1 MNKNNQ
7 TSGCPSRSGQQG
19 VSASSQQEKTEQFV
33 ELVLNFQRSLPSSSS
48 SEEPREAV
56 EEVLSD
62 SFPDDVVEAM
72 MCLLKDADERA
83 IRCFARNQLFLEEAT
98 KKPNIPGVKKETFI
112 VHPNDVFLKFHDT
125 TSEYTLTNV
134 SSVWHETYSWNGK
147 MLLCKDDQL
156 MEVATNGNTL
166 QNAGLGL
173 HLATELGDSLLKK
186 HRKLQSL
193 ISCLIRE
200 HVNELQYFLD
210 LRPYLVDG
218 LWGFRNPEGL
228 CALPARWKDASPFTE
243 GLAAVCDEQGRY
255 GYINLSGEI
264 AIPCRF
270 SYAWPFINGLAIAE
284 NRNGHQGFINHDGR
298 WAIPPLWDRVE
309 PFAGRHAAVMDE
321 NGKWGYIFP
330 NGRLAIPCE
339 WAKAEPFF
347 GGSARVT
354 DFEGHSYLIGFY
366 GNIEKRL
373 DEKK

>member
-7 TSGCPSRSGQQG
+7 TSGCPSRSEQHVIG
-19 VSASSQQEKTEQFV
+19 VSSQQEKTEQFV
-33 ELVLNFQRSLPSSSS
+33 ELVLHFQKSLSSISS

-56 EEVLSD
+56 EEVLSE

-72 MCLLKDADERA
+72 MCLLKDADKQTIQR
-83 IRCFARNQLFLEEAT
+83 FARNQLFHEEASPKT
-98 KKPNIPGVKKETFI
+98 NIPGVKKETFI
-112 VHPNDVFLKFHDT
+112 VHPSDVFIKFHGT

-134 SSVWHETYSWNGK
+134 SNVWHEAYSWNGK

-173 HLATELGDSLLKK
+173 HLAPELGDSFLKK
-186 HRKLQSL
+186 HRELQSHICYL
-193 ISCLIRE
+193 IQE
-200 HVNELQYFLD
+200 HVKGLQYYLD
-210 LRPYLVDG
+210 LHPYLDNG

-228 CALPARWKDASPFTE
+228 CVLPARWKDASPFTE

-284 NRNGHQGFINHDGR
+284 NRNGHQGFINHEGR

-339 WAKAEPFF
+339 WAKAEPFG
-347 GGSARVT
+347 GGSACVT
-354 DFEGHSYLIGFY
+354 DFEGRSYLIGFY

-373 DEKK
+373 DDSP